1 MNQIGR
7 VLTERS
13 GTTGRVLFLID
24 EFPALGRLEFFESAL
39 AYMAGYGLKAFLIC
53 QSLNQLQKAYGE
65 RNAILDNCHV
75 RVAFANNDDQTA
87 KRLSE
92 LIGEST
98 ATKEQVSMSGG
109 RFAMFLGNSSVAQ
122 LEYARPLMLPS
133 EINRLP

>member
-1 MNQIGR
+1 M
-7 VLTERS
+7 
-13 GTTGRVLFLID
+13 
-24 EFPALGRLEFFESAL
+24 
-39 AYMAGYGLKAFLIC
+39 
-53 QSLNQLQKAYGE
+53 
-65 RNAILDNCHV
+65 
-75 RVAFANNDDQTA
+75 AFANNDDQTA

-133 EINRLP
+133 EINRLPSDQELILVNGLWPILASKIQYFSDPRFKDYLHPPIILASNPVAALSIKPATFEPSHLGSAL